1 MVRLLRKS
9 RASKSQPKHAKP
21 TDKLQRDKEHQAASE
36 TDGPRNF
43 YKEEQDST
51 SREHAER
58 ANVTTVAPPPD

>member
-9 RASKSQPKHAKP
+9 RANKSQPKHARSADRP
-21 TDKLQRDKEHQAASE
+21 QRDKEHQAAPE

-43 YKEEQDST
+43 YKEEQDPD

-58 ANVTTVAPPPD
+58 ANVTTVATPPD